1 MARKLRF
8 GTFLDVSLFGPF
20 GSNGMT
26 KCSTKLN
33 DTSQRLNIEFG
44 TNSLCMLKRRGTG
57 WWNKFRLVDSRRRC
71 CSKASTNL
79 GKLGVSF
86 VKSITCILS
95 GIGKGNAVS
104 WVGVPLGP
112 LVWWFGGCPWPVRWG
127 GDLGLV
133 GMVGCPWWVLVWIFL
148 RGGVFA
154 SKGPRLLS
162 MRARL
167 FSWFYSFWRWPD
179 WPSVSK
185 NNNNNNM

>member
-57 WWNKFRLVDSRRRC
+57 WWNKFRLVDSRRRR

-79 GKLGVSF
+79 GKLGLSF

-127 GDLGLV
+127 GGPWFGRDGRLSVVGVGLDLFTWRCIRVQGAPPPLYEGASFLLV
-133 GMVGCPWWVLVWIFL
+133 LFIL
-148 RGGVFA
+148 A
-154 SKGPRLLS
+154 L
-162 MRARL
+162 ARL
-167 FSWFYSFWRWPD
+167 AFCL
-179 WPSVSK
+179 K
-185 NNNNNNM
+185 K